1 MRPPLLRLPFPSPRH
16 SFGSGRPGSLRRAVN
31 LIVAGVCIASGGLA
45 HAVYPDRPIALVASF
60 PPAGATDILAR
71 AIGQKMSES
80 LGQPVVVENRPG
92 GGGVIGLAQAARA
105 APDGYTLYLAA
116 VTNAAIA
123 AAAYSAQPV
132 HLVKDMVPVAG
143 VGTVP
148 HMLVVPASLPV
159 QNVSQL
165 IAYIKASP
173 GKYNFASQGA
183 GTLSHL
189 ESEVFKASAGL
200 DLVHVPY
207 KGSSQAL
214 PDLIAG
220 TASMMFD
227 SIPAA
232 MPQVKAGKLRVLA
245 VASGK
250 RLAMLPDIPTVDESG
265 VKGFE
270 ANNVFGISAPRGTP
284 PAVLATLA
292 KSIEAALAS
301 PDLKQRMEAQ
311 GVELKF
317 TPADA
322 FGRVVEQEFSTWGKA
337 VEAAKVKL
345 D

>member
-1 MRPPLLRLPFPSPRH
+1 MNPQKQLHQATPQTRSSPWHTRRLLL
-16 SFGSGRPGSLRRAVN
+16 G
-31 LIVAGVCIASGGLA
+31 VAFATTALMGGLA
-45 HAVYPDRPIALVASF
+45 HAAYPERSILLVLSF

-80 LGQPVVVENRPG
+80 LGQNVVVENKPG
-92 GGGVIGLAQAARA
+92 AGGTIGLSYAAKA
-105 APDGYTLYLAA
+105 NPDGHTIYMAA
-116 VTNAAIA
+116 VTSAAIA

-132 HLVKDMVPVAG
+132 NLVRDFVPVAG
-143 VGTVP
+143 VATVP

-165 IAYIKASP
+165 ISLFKASP

-189 ESEVFKASAGL
+189 ESEMFKSAAGV

-214 PDLIAG
+214 PDLMAG

-227 SIPAA
+227 SIPAS
-232 MPQVKAGKLRVLA
+232 MPHVKSGKLRVLA
-245 VASGK
+245 VASSK
-250 RLAMLPDIPTVDESG
+250 RVSLLPNVPTVDESG

-270 ANNVFGISAPRGTP
+270 ANNVFGISAPKGTP
-284 PAVLATLA
+284 PAVIATLA
-292 KSIEAALAS
+292 KAIQAAVDS
-301 PDLKQRMEAQ
+301 PELKQRMQDQ

-317 TPADA
+317 TPAA
-322 FGRVVEQEFSTWGKA
+322 EFGQVIEQEFRTWGKA
-337 VEAAKVKL
+337 VDMAKVKL

>member
-1 MRPPLLRLPFPSPRH
+1 MNTCTDAFARQPLFRRTARILVAAAL
-16 SFGSGRPGSLRRAVN
+16 GAGSLLAPAARA
-31 LIVAGVCIASGGLA
+31 A
-45 HAVYPDRPIALVASF
+45 YPERPVQLVVSF

-80 LGQPVVVENRPG
+80 LGQTVVVENRPG
-92 GGGVIGLAQAARA
+92 AGGVIGLQQAARA
-105 APDGYTLYLAA
+105 APDGHTIYLAA

-123 AAAYSAQPV
+123 AVAYSAQPV
-132 HLVKDMVPVAG
+132 HLIKDFVPVAG

-148 HMLVVPASLPV
+148 HMLVVPSSLPV

-165 IAYIKASP
+165 ISYLKASP

-189 ESEVFKASAGL
+189 ESEVFKASTGV

-214 PDLIAG
+214 PDLMAG
-220 TASMMFD
+220 TSSIMFD
-227 SIPAA
+227 SIPAS
-232 MPQVKAGKLRVLA
+232 MPHVKSGKLRVLA

-250 RLAMLPDIPTVDESG
+250 RVAMLPNVPTVDESG

-270 ANNVFGISAPRGTP
+270 ANNLFGFSAPKGTP
-284 PAVLATLA
+284 PAVIATLA
-292 KSIEAALAS
+292 KAIQSALSS
-301 PDLKQRMEAQ
+301 PELVQRMQEQ

-317 TPADA
+317 TPTEE
-322 FGRVVEQEFSTWGKA
+322 FGVMVEQEFRVWGKA
-337 VEAAKVKL
+337 VEAAKIKL

>member
-1 MRPPLLRLPFPSPRH
+1 MKSFADAFPRLPLVTRTTRILAAVALGASALLAPVA
-16 SFGSGRPGSLRRAVN
+16 RA
-31 LIVAGVCIASGGLA
+31 A
-45 HAVYPDRPIALVASF
+45 YPERPIQLVVSF

-71 AIGQKMSES
+71 AISQKMSES
-80 LGQPVVVENRPG
+80 LGQTVVVENRPG
-92 GGGVIGLAQAARA
+92 AGGIIGLQQAARA
-105 APDGYTLYLAA
+105 APDGHTIYLAA

-132 HLVKDMVPVAG
+132 HLIRDFVPVAG

-148 HMLVVPASLPV
+148 HMLVVPSSLPV

-165 IAYIKASP
+165 ISYLKASP

-189 ESEVFKASAGL
+189 ESEVFKASTGV

-214 PDLIAG
+214 PDLMAG
-220 TASMMFD
+220 TSSMMFD
-227 SIPAA
+227 SIPAS
-232 MPQVKAGKLRVLA
+232 MPHVKSGRLRILA
-245 VASGK
+245 VASSK
-250 RLAMLPDIPTVDESG
+250 RVAMLPNVPTVDESG

-270 ANNVFGISAPRGTP
+270 ANNLFGFSAPKGTP
-284 PAVLATLA
+284 PAVIATLA
-292 KSIEAALAS
+292 KAIQTALAS
-301 PDLKQRMEAQ
+301 PELYQRMQDQ
-311 GVELKF
+311 GVDLKF
-317 TPADA
+317 TPAA
-322 FGRVVEQEFSTWGKA
+322 EFGVMIDQEFRAWGKA